1 MAKVAMVKPK
11 EFHTL
16 AEKRQHFNRRC
27 SAQRLGG
34 KMPGLHGLPAATG
47 TSTVTI
53 APVRLPFMK
62 YSPAGTLGID
72 FGTSN
77 SAMAWASPEGGAQL
91 MALEGAAL
99 AMPTAVFFNTE
110 DHRTHFGRDALKH
123 YLEGT
128 EGRLMRSLKSL
139 LGSPLLLETTQIG
152 HQQISFQD
160 IIASFLAALRERAGQ
175 SLGTAPRRV
184 VMGRPVHFVDDDP
197 VRDAQAEA
205 SLRQAVLS
213 VGFDEVSFQL
223 EPIAAALDYEQRLT
237 QESTLL
243 VVDLG
248 GGTSDFTVVRL
259 GPDRMKHID
268 RQHDI
273 LATTGVHIGGTDYDR
288 QLSLARVMPELGYK
302 HLGPEQREVPSRVFF
317 DLATWHLIHWQYQP
331 KAIGHAQT
339 LRTNYSNP
347 QLHARLMRVLTERHG
362 HHLAHEVEQ
371 AKIRCSMDNADTAID
386 LSVVERGLDADLGLT
401 DMQVHL
407 HDLLARTVACAR
419 ECVQQAGLS
428 DASLDAIYLTGGSSA
443 LRTFQHALQAE
454 FAGVQQVE
462 GDLFGGVALG
472 LAYSR

>member
-1 MAKVAMVKPK
+1 M
-11 EFHTL
+11 
-16 AEKRQHFNRRC
+16 
-27 SAQRLGG
+27 
-34 KMPGLHGLPAATG
+34 
-47 TSTVTI
+47 TS
-53 APVRLPFMK
+53 
-62 YSPAGTLGID
+62 SPADTLGID

-77 SAMAWASPEGGAQL
+77 SAMAWLGHEGIARL
-91 MALEGAAL
+91 IPLEGEAL
-99 AMPTAVFFNTE
+99 AMPTAVFYNTE
-110 DHRTHFGRDALKH
+110 DSSTHFGRDAIGH

-160 IIASFLAALRERAGQ
+160 IIGTFLAKLRQRATQ
-175 SLGTAPRRV
+175 SLGSAPRRV

-197 VRDAQAEA
+197 ERDAQAEA
-205 SLRQAVLS
+205 SLRQAVEA

-237 QESTLL
+237 KESTVL

-259 GPDRMKHID
+259 GPGRIQNVDRSA
-268 RQHDI
+268 DI

-288 QLSLARVMPELGYK
+288 QLNLAQVMPLLGYK

-331 KAIGHAQT
+331 KAIAHAKT
-339 LRTNYSNP
+339 LRTNYSNTH
-347 QLHARLMRVLTERHG
+347 LHERLMQVLTERHG
-362 HHLAHEVEQ
+362 HLMAHEVEQ
-371 AKIRCSMDNADTAID
+371 AKIRCSVSKADTGID
-386 LSVVERGLDADLGLT
+386 LTVIERELQARLNVA
-401 DMQVHL
+401 DMQAQL
-407 HDLLARTVACAR
+407 QDLLTRTVACAR
-419 ECVQQAGLS
+419 ECVQRAGLT

-443 LRTFQHALQAE
+443 LSTFQQVLQAE
-454 FAGVQQVE
+454 FAGVPLIE

>member
-1 MAKVAMVKPK
+1 M
-11 EFHTL
+11 
-16 AEKRQHFNRRC
+16 
-27 SAQRLGG
+27 
-34 KMPGLHGLPAATG
+34 
-47 TSTVTI
+47 TS
-53 APVRLPFMK
+53 
-62 YSPAGTLGID
+62 SPAGTLGID

-77 SAMAWASPEGGAQL
+77 SAMAWLGPKGPARLIP
-91 MALEGAAL
+91 LEGEAL
-99 AMPTAVFFNTE
+99 AMPTAVFYNAE
-110 DHRTHFGRDALKH
+110 DHSTHFGRDALKH

-160 IIASFLAALRERAGQ
+160 IIATFLAALRERATQ
-175 SLGTAPRRV
+175 HLGSAPRRV

-197 VRDAQAEA
+197 ERDAQAEA

-237 QESTLL
+237 QESTVL

-259 GPDRMKHID
+259 GPERLQRGLQSADRST
-268 RQHDI
+268 DI

-288 QLSLARVMPELGYK
+288 QLNLAQVMPLLGFK
-302 HLGPEQREVPSRVFF
+302 HIGPEQREVPNGVFF

-331 KAIGHAQT
+331 RAISQAKN
-339 LRTNYSNP
+339 LLSNYSDP
-347 QLHARLMRVLTERHG
+347 CLHERLMRVLTERHG
-362 HHLAHEVEQ
+362 HLMAHEVEQ
-371 AKIRCSMDNADTAID
+371 AKIRCSVNGANTGIG
-386 LSVVERGLDADLGLT
+386 LSLIERGLQAQLGVG
-401 DMQVHL
+401 DMQAQL
-407 HDLLARTVACAR
+407 EDLLDRTVACAR
-419 ECVQQAGLS
+419 ECVKRAGLT

-443 LRTFQHALQAE
+443 LSTFQQTLQAA
-454 FAGVQQVE
+454 FAGVPMVE